1 MLLFYVSSPRQL
13 LWKKRPHTG
22 RNGPLPFVLQKFD
35 KQKRHVQTFLT
46 FTRVFPVLFY
56 IALFAR
62 AIRPAS

>member
-35 KQKRHVQTFLT
+35 KQKKTRANFLT
-46 FTRVFPVLFY
+46 FTRVFSVLFY

-62 AIRPAS
+62 AIRLAS